1 MRIVRAL
8 FLFLALLPLV
18 AAVNYHVYSTDV
30 GFAGPAVIKPS
41 GPSGI
46 NYLAFHV
53 PTESLAEL
61 TCSGGGGRV
70 QVVDAFRGAVLF
82 NGTFAGSSS
91 REFVV
96 PREGT
101 YWVVYHGN
109 SATTCFVRFKRND
122 PTPAVQ
128 NAFYS
133 IGIVGAV
140 LYILYSWRG
149 RR

>member
-8 FLFLALLPLV
+8 LLFLALLPLV
-18 AAVNYHVYSTDV
+18 AAVNYHVYSTGV

-41 GPSGI
+41 GSDGI
-46 NYLAFHV
+46 SYLAFHS

-61 TCSGGGGRV
+61 TCNGGSGLV
-70 QVVDAFRGAVLF
+70 QVVDVFKGAVVF
-82 NGTFAGSSS
+82 NGTFAGSLS
-91 REFVV
+91 REFIV

-101 YWVVYHGN
+101 YWVIYRGN
-109 SATTCFVRFKRND
+109 GATTCFVRFKRND
-122 PTPAVQ
+122 PTRAIQ

-133 IGIVGAV
+133 IGIAGTV